1 MPNIIYTMKG
11 CKYCT
16 LAKELFRRAEIDFVE
31 MEVDEDI
38 TREEVKELLQKETV
52 SFPQIIFE
60 EKNVGGLIDAA
71 KILQDRGLV

>member
-16 LAKELFRRAEIDFVE
+16 LAKELFHRAKIDFVE

-38 TREEVKELLQKETV
+38 TREEVKELLQKDTI

-60 EKNVGGLIDAA
+60 ERNVGGLVDAA
-71 KILQDRGLV
+71 KIFQDRGLV

>member
-16 LAKELFRRAEIDFVE
+16 LAKELFHRAKIDFVE

-38 TREEVKELLQKETV
+38 TREEVKEALRRILFLFLRLSLKKET
-52 SFPQIIFE
+52 
-60 EKNVGGLIDAA
+60 
-71 KILQDRGLV
+71 LVV

>member
-16 LAKELFRRAEIDFVE
+16 LAKELFYRAKIEFVE

-38 TREEVKELLQKETV
+38 TREEVKELLQKDTI

-60 EKNVGGLIDAA
+60 ERNVGGLVDAA
-71 KILQDRGLV
+71 KIFQDRGLV